1 MMHCDDMGFRDTEFR
16 EEGENGMEPATRA
29 KEDLHLLQNMG
40 TID

>member
-1 MMHCDDMGFRDTEFR
+1 MHCDDMGFRDTEFR

-29 KEDLHLLQNMG
+29 KRRPTPSPNMG